1 MEDPSSE
8 FGVPPDAGETASQAI
23 AQEANAL
30 QAATGQG
37 QGRLPRQP
45 KPWIVG
51 LSVTPFGLVAGFTIT
66 ALPYLLT
73 RSGIS
78 VDRVAT
84 ISATVMSPT
93 FWGFLL
99 NPLLDTGLTRRA
111 YCWITVATSAICLA
125 LALWELSLRNLGAMR
140 LLLVIGELSIVLYA
154 AAGGGWTTEFVS
166 ESDRGAVGGWT
177 NVANLG
183 GGAAG
188 ALAVM
193 SLASHFPIPWI
204 GAGLAVVVVLFALPL
219 TVFPAA
225 KSSAFSIRQVF
236 TSALRDTWRASKKRQ
251 CLAGFALFLAPAS
264 SVAAINLFAGLG
276 KDFHTDPAL
285 VVGITGAGCAVSA
298 SIGAL
303 LGGKAASRFPR
314 GFVYLGGGIGA
325 AVCAIVMA
333 VTPHTPAAFVAGV
346 LIYNALAGVSYAAF
360 TALGLQLVG
369 HHSTVASTQ
378 LGLFAAATNG
388 AIVYMTWLDGRG
400 YHHFGVRGLLLT
412 DGLVALSAAIPLLF
426 FVRHE
431 LRRSSSVL
439 HETSQ

>member
-1 MEDPSSE
+1 MGDLPNKLSSSNAEVSSGVRVPSDSGLE
-8 FGVPPDAGETASQAI
+8 PVMAGSPAASK
-23 AQEANAL
+23 
-30 QAATGQG
+30 T
-37 QGRLPRQP
+37 PQP
-45 KPWIVG
+45 WVVG
-51 LSVTPFGLVAGFTIT
+51 LSVTPFGLVVGFTIT

-73 RSGIS
+73 RNGVS

-99 NPLLDTGLTRRA
+99 NPLVDTGLTRRA
-111 YCWITVATSAICLA
+111 YCWITVIISAACVA
-125 LALWELSLRNLGAMR
+125 LALCELSARHLGAMTS
-140 LLLVIGELSIVLYA
+140 LLMTGELAIVLYA
-154 AAGGGWTTEFVS
+154 AAQGGWFAEFVP
-166 ESDRGAVGGWT
+166 ESHRGAVGGWS

-193 SLASHFPIPWI
+193 ALVSRFPVSWI
-204 GAGLAVVVVLFALPL
+204 GAGFGIVIILFALPL
-219 TVFPAA
+219 TMFPSARA
-225 KSSAFSIRQVF
+225 SAFSIRQVF
-236 TSALRDTWRASKKRQ
+236 TTALRDTWKASKKRE

-264 SVAAINLFAGLG
+264 SVAAINLFSGLG

-285 VVGITGAGCAVSA
+285 VIGITGAGCAASA

-303 LGGKAASRFPR
+303 VGGRAAGRFPR
-314 GFVYLGGGIGA
+314 GYVYLGGGIGA

-333 VTPHTPAAFVAGV
+333 LTPHTPAAFIAGV
-346 LIYNALAGVSYAAF
+346 LIYNALAGVAYAAF

-400 YHHFGVRGLLLT
+400 YRHFGVRGLLLT
-412 DGLVALSAAIPLLF
+412 DGLVAIAAAIPLLF

-431 LRRSSSVL
+431 LRRA
-439 HETSQ
+439 T

>member
-1 MEDPSSE
+1 MQDQASEDKPLPTGIGS
-8 FGVPPDAGETASQAI
+8 GLVPPPAAEIAVATAGEPGLKRS
-23 AQEANAL
+23 
-30 QAATGQG
+30 
-37 QGRLPRQP
+37 P

-51 LSVTPFGLVAGFTIT
+51 LSVAPFGLVAGFTIT
-66 ALPYLLT
+66 ALPFLLT
-73 RSGIS
+73 KSGVS

-93 FWGFLL
+93 FWAFLL

-111 YCWITVATSAICLA
+111 YCWIMVSISAICVA
-125 LALWELSLRNLGAMR
+125 LALWELSIGHIGTMTA
-140 LLLVIGELSIVLYA
+140 LLLVGELSVVLYG
-154 AAGGGWTTEFVS
+154 AAGGGWTTEFVP
-166 ESDRGAVGGWT
+166 ESDRGAVGGWS

-193 SLASHFPIPWI
+193 ALASRVPIPWI
-204 GAGLAVVVVLFALPL
+204 GIGLAVVIVLCALPL

-225 KSSAFSIRQVF
+225 KASAFSVQQVF
-236 TSALRDTWRASKKRQ
+236 TSALRDTWKASKKRE
-251 CLAGFALFLAPAS
+251 CLVGFALFLAPAS

-285 VVGITGAGCAVSA
+285 VIGITGGGCAISA

-303 LGGKAASRFPR
+303 LGGRAAGRFPR
-314 GFVYLGGGIGA
+314 GFVYLAGGIGA
-325 AVCAIVMA
+325 GICAITMA
-333 VTPHTPAAFVAGV
+333 LTPHTPIAFVIGV
-346 LIYNALAGVSYAAF
+346 LTYNALAGVSYAAF

-400 YHHFGVRGLLLT
+400 YRHFGVEGLLLT

-426 FVRHE
+426 FVRHQ
-431 LRRSSSVL
+431 LRRARLVSSNPEVA
-439 HETSQ
+439 E

>member
-1 MEDPSSE
+1 MQNLSSE
-8 FGVPPDAGETASQAI
+8 PDRPSAAIEPASTASPLAD
-23 AQEANAL
+23 
-30 QAATGQG
+30 AASQPAVSDSLEK
-37 QGRLPRQP
+37 QPRSP
-45 KPWIVG
+45 RPWIVG

-111 YCWITVATSAICLA
+111 YCWITVSTSAVCLA
-125 LALWELSLRNLGAMR
+125 VALWELSLRNLGAMTA
-140 LLLVIGELSIVLYA
+140 LLLVGELSIVLFA
-154 AAGGGWTTEFVS
+154 AAGGGWVTEFVP

-193 SLASHFPIPWI
+193 ALASHFPIPWI
-204 GAGLAVVVVLFALPL
+204 GIGLAATVVLCALPL
-219 TVFPAA
+219 VVFPAA
-225 KSSAFSIRQVF
+225 KASAFSVRQVF
-236 TSALRDTWRASKKRQ
+236 TSALGDTWRASKKRE

-276 KDFHTDPAL
+276 KDFHTNPAL

-303 LGGKAASRFPR
+303 LGGRAAGRFPR

-325 AVCAIVMA
+325 AICAILMA

-369 HHSTVASTQ
+369 RHSTVASTQ

-400 YHHFGVRGLLLT
+400 YRHFGVRGLLLT
-412 DGLVALSAAIPLLF
+412 DGLVALAAAIPLLF

-431 LRRSSSVL
+431 LRRSSSGARESV
-439 HETSQ
+439 Q